1 MRPLALVL
9 TAVLPAVLSLLVLLL
24 TAPEP
29 AARTSTSLAVTPQ
42 AVLAYEEAPATPP
55 STPLPTLASQP
66 RMAIAAQPQAALES
80 PASSVNE
87 APLDQTVKCSQLAV
101 DDNEWCVEYYRDRDQ
116 NDAPILVE
124 TRSPTDD
131 VVKIDWPNG
140 SWPKPTGLPPANFR
154 MVMTGTFNFADTR
167 SYLFTLRLQ
176 GSARMY
182 LDGQIVIDTYFVG
195 RKQQQTFNLPIN
207 RNRHTLRFEF
217 YLDDGPSSIYLAVQ
231 PDGNRSNF
239 WLGRY
244 YNNTAMDPP
253 VVMIRQDAH
262 LDFTWQD
269 RPGDENVNPD
279 NFSVQWLRVLQV
291 PRTGWTCRM
300 IADDRVRVYVDGQ
313 LVPEW
318 NNWDGVGLL
327 DRTATL
333 HAGRRIVEV
342 HFVEQSGLAQIH
354 FTCEPAVPPR

>member
-1 MRPLALVL
+1 M
-9 TAVLPAVLSLLVLLL
+9 VLSLLVVLL
-24 TAPEP
+24 TLPAP
-29 AARTSTSLAVTPQ
+29 AAQKAALQLTPLALATQ
-42 AVLAYEEAPATPP
+42 AALDEAETPATPAP
-55 STPLPTLASQP
+55 VASQP

-80 PASSVNE
+80 PASSVND
-87 APLDQTVKCSQLAV
+87 APLNQAVKCSQLAV
-101 DDNEWCVEYYRDRDQ
+101 QDNEWCVEYYRDRDQ
-116 NDAPILVE
+116 NDDPILTE
-124 TRSPTDD
+124 IRYPTDD

-140 SWPKPTGLPPANFR
+140 SWPKPSGLPPANFR

-217 YLDDGPSSIYLAVQ
+217 YLDDGPSSIRLAVQ
-231 PDGNRSNF
+231 PDGNRSDF

-244 YNNTAMDPP
+244 YNNTTMDPP
-253 VVMIRQDAH
+253 VAMIRQDEH
-262 LDFTWQD
+262 LDFTWEDQ
-269 RPGDENVNPD
+269 PGDENVNPD

-291 PRTGWTCRM
+291 PRSGWKCRM

-318 NNWDGVGLL
+318 SNWDGAGLL
-327 DRTATL
+327 DGTATL
-333 HAGRRIVEV
+333 HGGRRFVEV
-342 HFVEQSGLAQIH
+342 HFVEQGGLAQIH
-354 FTCEPAVPPR
+354 FTCEPAVAPR